1 MSSAIFVFLLAVIS
15 SQALILH
22 NRSMRCNTALAADKT
37 PLSANGKRL
46 EFEPGSAMTEACT
59 KLGVKVLFDCKK
71 GNCGTCTGTVG
82 GQKMRL
88 CIGKVPQGYK
98 FKPMLEKGIP
108 ITFLGIASK

>member
-1 MSSAIFVFLLAVIS
+1 MIGRLFVFLLFVTS
-15 SQALILH
+15 VQSLILSY
-22 NRSMRCNTALAADKT
+22 RSYRYSTALSVDT
-37 PLSANGKRL
+37 PLTANGKRI
-46 EFEPGSAMTEACT
+46 EFAPGSSMQDACS

-98 FKPMLEKGIP
+98 FKTMLDKGIP
-108 ITFLGIASK
+108 VAFLGISAK